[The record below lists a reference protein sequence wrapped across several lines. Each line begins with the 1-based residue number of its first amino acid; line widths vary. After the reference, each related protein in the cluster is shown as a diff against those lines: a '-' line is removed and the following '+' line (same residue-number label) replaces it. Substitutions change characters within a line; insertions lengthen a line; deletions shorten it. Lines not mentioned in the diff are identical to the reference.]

1 MVNVMVRVW
10 VMKSESEVEKTN
22 YGTLAKETNLK
33 RKLEKQEP
41 PKNSRSAKVL
51 GMTSSKDSLVL
62 WFVLL
67 WL

>member
-10 VMKSESEVEKTN
+10 VMKSESEVEKTK
-22 YGTLAKETNLK
+22 YGTLAKKTNLK

-41 PKNSRSAKVL
+41 LKNSRSAKVL

-62 WFVLL
+62 
-67 WL
+67 

>member
-41 PKNSRSAKVL
+41 PKNSRSPKVL

-62 WFVLL
+62 
-67 WL
+67 